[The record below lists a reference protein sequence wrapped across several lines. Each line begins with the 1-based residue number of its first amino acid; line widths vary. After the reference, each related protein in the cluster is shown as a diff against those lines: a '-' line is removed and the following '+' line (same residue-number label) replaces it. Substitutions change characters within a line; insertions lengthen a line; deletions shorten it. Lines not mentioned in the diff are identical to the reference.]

1 MMMTKRFL
9 VAALGLFFCLTPT
22 LGQAALAAGDRS
34 AFDETDRD
42 GDGSIDHEEYRLRMV
57 ETFYFLDENGDG
69 YLVIK
74 EIPGISEDD
83 ITDADENGD
92 RRFDMNEFLVIRFL
106 GFTAADSNGDGALGR
121 GEVDAM
127 DARQ

>member
-1 MMMTKRFL
+1 MMMQRILFS
-9 VAALGLFFCLTPT
+9 ALGLFFCSILI

-42 GDGSIDHEEYRLRMV
+42 GDGTIDHEEYRLRMV
-57 ETFYFLDENGDG
+57 ETFYFLDGNGDG
-69 YLVIK
+69 FLVIG
-74 EIPGISEDD
+74 ETSGISEKDFAA
-83 ITDADENGD
+83 TDENDD

-121 GEVDAM
+121 AEVDAM

>member
-1 MMMTKRFL
+1 MMMTERFL
-9 VAALGLFFCLTPT
+9 VAAFGLFICLAPI
-22 LGQAALAAGDRS
+22 LGQAALAAGERS

-69 YLVIK
+69 FLVLK
-74 EIPGISEDD
+74 EMPGITEKD
-83 ITDADENGD
+83 IADADENGD

-106 GFTAADSNGDGALGR
+106 GFTAADRNSDGGLDR